1 MVQEGAVTSIAAL
14 DEQRRA
20 EAMTRFAV
28 LRPHLEEGVPLP
40 RAACE
45 AGVPVRT
52 VERWLAQAKAR
63 VSAAAFLVR
72 LT

>member
-14 DEQRRA
+14 GEQRRA

-28 LRPHLEEGVPLP
+28 LRPNSEEGVPLP

-45 AGVPVRT
+45 ET
-52 VERWLAQAKAR
+52 AR
-63 VSAAAFLVR
+63 L
-72 LT
+72 